1 MSGKGRCRLATIVFN
16 CREKSIVPSFSFW
29 PFRVYRTT
37 GLRQRLDNLKKGGRK
52 MGKRGMEGCSLI
64 FQRQI
69 GPCRSV
75 HRLYGKYML
84 DWLDGPFLGFREVID
99 RYFGSSILI
108 TRFFVISEMQKEIL
122 VYCENKDLSL
132 ISLFNRRFIR
142 LYINK
147 NTA

>member
-69 GPCRSV
+69 GPCQSV

-122 VYCENKDLSL
+122 VYCENEDLSL

>member
-108 TRFFVISEMQKEIL
+108 TRFFVISKMQKEIL

-132 ISLFNRRFIR
+132 ISLFNRRFLR

>member
-1 MSGKGRCRLATIVFN
+1 
-16 CREKSIVPSFSFW
+16 
-29 PFRVYRTT
+29 
-37 GLRQRLDNLKKGGRK
+37 
-52 MGKRGMEGCSLI
+52 
-64 FQRQI
+64 
-69 GPCRSV
+69 
-75 HRLYGKYML
+75 ML

-122 VYCENKDLSL
+122 VYCENEDLSL

>member
-16 CREKSIVPSFSFW
+16 CQEKSIVPSFSFW
-29 PFRVYRTT
+29 PFRVYRAT

-75 HRLYGKYML
+75 HQLYGKYML
-84 DWLDGPFLGFREVID
+84 DWLGGPFLDFREVID
-99 RYFGSSILI
+99 GYFGRILI
-108 TRFFVISEMQKEIL
+108 TRFFLGNQYKMQKEI
-122 VYCENKDLSL
+122 
-132 ISLFNRRFIR
+132 SLFNGRFIR
-142 LYINK
+142 LYINE
-147 NTA
+147 NAV

>member
-108 TRFFVISEMQKEIL
+108 TRFFVISKMQKEIL
-122 VYCENKDLSL
+122 VYCENEDLSL